1 MPQPDTSWDRV
12 RQRNLTVLCLGL
24 KIANTQLKNTLSV
37 WLVIIQKCDF
47 HRGWIYHTYSA
58 SLLAYPLDLLQPSYF
73 VVVTTDPSVQ
83 VPQQLFLLHLWTPQ
97 TCASTTCAGLAN
109 SDKSSSLRHKIQAP
123 SDSFFSFWIF
133 STVQWEMIGKSFPGK
148 PSSLYFFKKGEDKIA
163 ALWGSVAKQN
173 KKKSSDLPLL
183 IFLGLPNNSTSEFH
197 FVSSCLQWPI
207 CAAQLSVSV
216 FLYLSTSFSNNPPHS
231 SFCSTSLGYC
241 CPIMTCLNRVLFNN
255 LLCIMWSFVK
265 FLSGA
270 Q

>member
-148 PSSLYFFKKGEDKIA
+148 PSSLYFLKRVRIKSLHFEA
-163 ALWGSVAKQN
+163 VWQN
-173 KKKSSDLPLL
+173 KTKQKVQIYLYWFFWDFQTTAPQSFTSSRVVYNGQSALHSFLSLSSFICLL
-183 IFLGLPNNSTSEFH
+183 HFPTTPHIFLFAVLH
-197 FVSSCLQWPI
+197 
-207 CAAQLSVSV
+207 
-216 FLYLSTSFSNNPPHS
+216 
-231 SFCSTSLGYC
+231 LG
-241 CPIMTCLNRVLFNN
+241 IV
-255 LLCIMWSFVK
+255 V
-265 FLSGA
+265 